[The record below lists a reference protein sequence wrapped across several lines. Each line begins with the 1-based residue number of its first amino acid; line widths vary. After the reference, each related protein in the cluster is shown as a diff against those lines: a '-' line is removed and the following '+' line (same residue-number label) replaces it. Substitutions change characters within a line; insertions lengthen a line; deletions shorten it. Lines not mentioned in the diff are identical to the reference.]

1 MHIHW
6 SWFAVFINSLNAV
19 NKHSN
24 VFLILAKS
32 SLNFIFAPHYV
43 IWWHHAHFFPRH
55 SSPNAATLRPRGDR
69 PGVVAAIDA
78 APALPYDGLCAP
90 LVSARRGGGFAQRG
104 QVAPRRPALRLGGGL
119 FLFGPG
125 KKLDEKNVWKLFWG
139 PAWVMGWF
147 KTVFFFSEKIGMRGW
162 ISIPRFVEF

>member
-1 MHIHW
+1 MSQIFFIQSPPVRVCMHIRR
-6 SWFAVFINSLNAV
+6 SWFTVFTNSPNTL
-19 NKHSN
+19 NKHSDA
-24 VFLILAKS
+24 VLILAKS
-32 SLNFIFAPHYV
+32 SPNFIFAPHYV
-43 IWWHHAHFFPRH
+43 IRWRHPHFFPRH
-55 SSPNAATLRPRGDR
+55 SSPNAAALRPRGDR

-78 APALPYDGLCAP
+78 APALPYDGLRAP

-139 PAWVMGWF
+139 PRLSDGL
-147 KTVFFFSEKIGMRGW
+147 I
-162 ISIPRFVEF
+162 